1 MKVALLYP
9 PTCDPTAPYLAVP
22 TLSGWL
28 RAHGHQVLPIDA
40 NLEGWE
46 HLLSQPELTRLAQR
60 LEQRRQALEQQ
71 PALAHA
77 DQLAYAT
84 LLNAAADARYAP
96 GAIAEA
102 LSVFRDPERFYRQSD
117 YAEAVRTVESAQR
130 LISAV
135 YTPLGL
141 DFVAYRTPF
150 SLMNPQ
156 EIERDAAPE
165 RDPFH
170 AAFQRIAERVRQEGC
185 PLVGLSVAFPGQI
198 QPAFSLAYALR
209 RALPGVYLTVGG
221 PALTQMLLRL
231 KPEALERAL
240 GPFDSAVAY
249 EGEFALLELIEQL
262 ERGERPQGLIK
273 GRTVEDMSQLPGPD
287 FEGMPLDRYLAPELV
302 LPYDPTRG
310 CYYGVCT
317 FCHYGLAEV
326 GTARHRERP
335 VAHVLDQLTSLQQK
349 HGTRIFYFSQ
359 DAFAPRIAGQIARGI
374 IERGLKLRWGTDMRP
389 ERSLSPERCAEFVQ
403 AGALSA
409 ALGVESA
416 APRVLSLID
425 KGIKVE
431 DMRRVIANLSEAGM
445 AVEAMCFSDFPTE
458 SYREALA
465 TIELVRELT
474 PHLSLFI
481 LGRFDLTHGSLVAQK
496 PGEFGI
502 KEVWHIEG
510 DEFQTGLFFQ
520 ERQQAKSERQRAQ
533 VESQVAELSSRWSLR
548 RYPWAGAL
556 STAHTLL
563 WYERFGK
570 GVFRELAQ
578 LRDSVQPTSDAE
590 RAATALLHTRFDVR
604 LADEQSGA
612 QEAEIWQELVQNR
625 RKVTRPDYEAL
636 AAGATL
642 LRPSPGSWRCALG
655 EAPERVPGPAQGRRQ
670 SHAPNAAKLHG
681 SARRRPPASAGKG
694 AGKLRRRATP

>member
-9 PTCDPTAPYLAVP
+9 PTCDPTAPYLALP

-46 HLLSQPELTRLAQR
+46 HLLSEPELTRLAQR

-71 PALAHA
+71 PALAHT

-102 LSVFRDPERFYRQSD
+102 LSVFRDPARFYRQSD

-150 SLMNPQ
+150 SLMNAT

-165 RDPFH
+165 RNPFH
-170 AAFQRIAERVRQEGC
+170 PAFQRIAERVRQEGC

-198 QPAFSLAYALR
+198 QPAFSLAYTLR
-209 RALPGVYLTVGG
+209 RELPGVYLTVGG

-335 VAHVLDQLTSLQQK
+335 VEQVLDQLSSLQQK

-359 DAFAPRIAGQIARGI
+359 DAFAPKIAGQIARGI
-374 IERGLKLRWGTDMRP
+374 TERGMKLRWGTDMRP

-403 AGALSA
+403 GGALSA

-431 DMRRVIANLSEAGM
+431 DMRRVIENLSQAGM

-465 TIELVRELT
+465 TIDLVRHLT

-510 DEFQTGLFFQ
+510 DELQTGLFFQ

-533 VESQVAELSSRWSLR
+533 VESLVAELSSRWSLR

-570 GVFRELAQ
+570 GVFRELAE
-578 LRDSVQPTSDAE
+578 LKDSAQPSSAAE
-590 RAATALLHTRFDVR
+590 HAATAVVRTRFDVR
-604 LADEQSGA
+604 QADEQSGA
-612 QEAEIWQELVQNR
+612 HEAEIWQELVQNR
-625 RKVTRPDYEAL
+625 RKVTRLDYEEL
-636 AAGATL
+636 AARATPL
-642 LRPSPGSWRCALG
+642 QPSPGSWRCALG
-655 EAPERVPGPAQGRRQ
+655 EAPELVPGPEQGRRQ

-681 SARRRPPASAGKG
+681 TGRRRPAAAPSKG
-694 AGKLRRRATP
+694 ARLRRRATP

>member
-1 MKVALLYP
+1 LRSPGAAAGKLWYAAPAMKVALIYP
-9 PTCDPTAPYLAVP
+9 PTCDPTAPYLALP

-28 RAHGHQVLPIDA
+28 RAHGHEVLPIDA

-46 HLLSQPELTRLAQR
+46 YLLSKAELTRLGTR
-60 LEQRRQALEQQ
+60 LDERRQEIERQ
-71 PALAHA
+71 PELGHT
-77 DQLAYAT
+77 DQLAYAAV
-84 LLNAAADARYAP
+84 LNAAADARYAP
-96 GAIAEA
+96 GAIEDA
-102 LSVFRDPERFYRQSD
+102 LATFRDPVRFYDQAR
-117 YAEAVRTVESAQR
+117 YAAAVATVESAQR
-130 LISAV
+130 LISAA

-150 SLMNPQ
+150 SLMNAD
-156 EIERDAAPE
+156 EIARDAAPE

-170 AAFQRIAERVRQEGC
+170 AAFDAIAERVRQSGA

-231 KPEALERAL
+231 PPESLERAL

-249 EGEFALLELIEQL
+249 EGEYALLDLIAAL
-262 ERGERPQGLIK
+262 ERGERPRGLIR

-287 FEGMPLDRYLAPELV
+287 FTGLPLERYLAPELV

-310 CYYGVCT
+310 CYWGVCT
-317 FCHYGLAEV
+317 FCHYGLAKV

-335 VAHVLDQLTSLQQK
+335 IEQVLDQLTALQQR

-374 IERGLKLRWGTDMRP
+374 VERGLELRWGTDMRP
-389 ERSLSPERCAEFVQ
+389 ERSLSPERCAELVRG
-403 AGALSA
+403 GALSA

-416 APRVLSLID
+416 SPRVLSLID
-425 KGIKVE
+425 KGIRVE
-431 DMRRVIANLSEAGM
+431 DMRQVIENLSEAGM

-465 TIELVRELT
+465 TIELVRGLT

-496 PGEFGI
+496 PGDFGI

-510 DEFQTGLFFQ
+510 DELQTGLFFQ
-520 ERQQAKSERQRAQ
+520 ERQEAKSERQRAQ
-533 VESQVAELSSRWSLR
+533 VEGLVSELSARWSLR

-556 STAHTLL
+556 STAHTML
-563 WYERFGK
+563 WYARFGK
-570 GVFRELAQ
+570 GVFRELGRVEQRPSGAPV
-578 LRDSVQPTSDAE
+578 LVQ
-590 RAATALLHTRFDVR
+590 TRFDVQR
-604 LADEQSGA
+604 AEEQSNA
-612 QEAEIWQELVQNR
+612 LEAEIWAELVQNR
-625 RKVTRPDYEAL
+625 RRVTRQDYAEL
-636 AAGATL
+636 AASAEP
-642 LRPSPGSWRCALG
+642 LRAAPGLWSCRIG
-655 EAPERVPGPAQGRRQ
+655 SAPERMPGPAQGRRQ
-670 SHAPNAAKLHG
+670 SHAANAARSQRG
-681 SARRRPPASAGKG
+681 GPR
-694 AGKLRRRATP
+694 RRRAQAQR

>member
-9 PTCDPTAPYLAVP
+9 PTCDPTAPYLALP

-28 RAHGHQVLPIDA
+28 RAHGHEVLPIDA

-46 HLLSQPELTRLAQR
+46 HLLSKAELTRLGQR
-60 LEQRRQALEQQ
+60 VAQRRQALERQ
-71 PALAHA
+71 PALAHG
-77 DQLAYAT
+77 DQLAYAA
-84 LLNAAADARYAP
+84 LLNAAADAHYAP
-96 GAIAEA
+96 GAIEEA
-102 LSVFRDPERFYRQSD
+102 LSVFRDRERFYRQSE
-117 YAEAVRTVESAQR
+117 YAAAVRTVESAQR
-130 LISAV
+130 LISAA

-150 SLMNPQ
+150 SLMNPA
-156 EIERDAAPE
+156 EIERDAAPD

-170 AAFQRIAERVRQEGC
+170 AAFLRIAERVRREGC

-198 QPAFSLAYALR
+198 QPAFSLAYTLR
-209 RALPGVYLTVGG
+209 RELPGVYLTVGG

-231 KPEALERAL
+231 KPEALQRAL

-262 ERGERPQGLIK
+262 ERGERPRGLIK

-287 FEGMPLDRYLAPELV
+287 FEGLPLDRYLAPELV

-335 VAHVLDQLTSLQQK
+335 VEQVLDQLSSLQQK

-359 DAFAPRIAGQIARGI
+359 DAFAPKIAGQIARGI
-374 IERGLKLRWGTDMRP
+374 AERGLSIRWGTDMRP

-403 AGALSA
+403 GGALSA

-431 DMRRVIANLSEAGM
+431 DMRRVIENLSQAGM

-465 TIELVRELT
+465 TIDLVRQLT

-510 DEFQTGLFFQ
+510 DELQTGLFFQ

-533 VESQVAELSSRWSLR
+533 VESLVAELSSRWSLR

-570 GVFRELAQ
+570 GVFRELAE
-578 LRDSVQPTSDAE
+578 LKHSVQAASAAE
-590 RAATALLHTRFDVR
+590 RAAAVLVHTRFDVQQ
-604 LADEQSGA
+604 ADEQSA
-612 QEAEIWQELVQNR
+612 AHEAEIWQELVQNR
-625 RKVTRPDYEAL
+625 RKVTRPDYDEL
-636 AAGATL
+636 AARAPR
-642 LRPSPGSWRCALG
+642 LRPAAGSWRCALG
-655 EAPERVPGPAQGRRQ
+655 ATPERVPGPAQGRRQ
-670 SHAPNAAKLHG
+670 SHAPNAAQLHA
-681 SARRRPPASAGKG
+681 SRRPAAASKSA
-694 AGKLRRRATP
+694 KLRRRATP

>member
-28 RAHGHQVLPIDA
+28 RAHGHEVLPIDA

-46 HLLSQPELTRLAQR
+46 HLLSKPELTRLASR
-60 LEQRRQALEQQ
+60 LEERRQSLEQK
-71 PALAHA
+71 PALDHS
-77 DQLAYAT
+77 DQLAYAA
-84 LLNAAADARYAP
+84 LLNAAADARQAP
-96 GAIAEA
+96 AEIADA
-102 LSVFRDPERFYRQSD
+102 LAVFRDPDRFYQRAD
-117 YAEAVRTVESAQR
+117 YAAAVRVVESAQR
-130 LISAV
+130 LISAA

-150 SLMNPQ
+150 SLMNAS
-156 EIERDAAPE
+156 EIARDAAPD

-170 AAFQRIAERVRQEGC
+170 AAFLGIAERIAASGC
-185 PLVGLSVAFPGQI
+185 QLVGLSVAFPGQI
-198 QPAFSLAYALR
+198 QPAFSLAYTLR
-209 RALPGVYLTVGG
+209 QRLPELYITVGG

-231 KPEALERAL
+231 KPEALEHAL

-249 EGEFALLELIEQL
+249 EGEFALLELIAAL
-262 ERGERPQGLIK
+262 ERGERPRGLIK

-287 FEGMPLDRYLAPELV
+287 FEGLPLDRYLAPELV

-310 CYYGVCT
+310 CYWGVCT

-335 VAHVLDQLTSLQQK
+335 VEQVLDQLTALQGK

-359 DAFAPRIAGQIARGI
+359 DAFAPRVAGQIARGI
-374 IERGLKLRWGTDMRP
+374 AERGLELRWATDMRP
-389 ERSLSPERCAEFVQ
+389 ERSLSPERCAELVRG
-403 AGALSA
+403 GALSA

-416 APRVLSLID
+416 SPRVLSLID
-425 KGIKVE
+425 KGIRVE
-431 DMRRVIANLSEAGM
+431 DMQRVIENLSQAGM

-465 TIELVRELT
+465 TIELVRGLT

-520 ERQQAKSERQRAQ
+520 EREQAKSERQRAQ
-533 VESQVAELSSRWSLR
+533 VESLVSELSARWSLR

-563 WYERFGK
+563 WYARFGK

-578 LRDSVQPTSDAE
+578 LTQSTQPLQSALAPPLLVQ
-590 RAATALLHTRFDVR
+590 TRFDVR
-604 LADEQSGA
+604 QADEQSSA
-612 QEAEIWQELVQNR
+612 VEAEIWQELVQQR

-636 AAGATL
+636 AERAAAL
-642 LRPSPGSWRCALG
+642 HVAPGLWRCAPG

-670 SHAPNAAKLHG
+670 SHAPNDAKVHAG
-681 SARRRPPASAGKG
+681 SARSRRASGR
-694 AGKLRRRATP
+694 RRRATP

>member
-1 MKVALLYP
+1 MKTALIYP

-28 RAHGHQVLPIDA
+28 RSHGHEVLPIDA

-46 HLLSQPELTRLAQR
+46 HLLSERELRRLGARVRERRLQ
-60 LEQRRQALEQQ
+60 LEQL
-71 PALAHA
+71 PALRHTE
-77 DQLAYAT
+77 QLSYSA
-84 LLNAAADARYAP
+84 LLSAEADADSAP
-96 GAIAEA
+96 RAIAEA
-102 LSVFRDPERFYRQSD
+102 LSVFRDPVRFYRQGD

-130 LISAV
+130 LISAA
-135 YTPLGL
+135 YSPLGL

-150 SLMNPQ
+150 SLMNAD
-156 EIERDAAPE
+156 EIARDASPE

-170 AAFQRIAERVRQEGC
+170 AAFVGIAERVRAAGVR
-185 PLVGLSVAFPGQI
+185 LVGLSVAFPGQI
-198 QPAFSLAYALR
+198 QPAFSLAYTLR
-209 RALPGVYLTVGG
+209 QLLPELYVTVGG

-231 KPEALERAL
+231 SPEALERAL

-249 EGEFALLELIEQL
+249 EGEFALLELIAQL
-262 ERGERPQGLIK
+262 ERGERPRGLIK

-287 FEGMPLDRYLAPELV
+287 FDGLPLERYLAPELV

-310 CYYGVCT
+310 CYWGVCT
-317 FCHYGLAEV
+317 FCHYGLAQV

-335 VAHVLDQLTSLQQK
+335 VPQVLDQLTLLQEK

-359 DAFAPRIAGQIARGI
+359 DAFAPSIARSIALGI
-374 IERGLKLRWGTDMRP
+374 QERGLKLRWGTDMRP
-389 ERSLSPERCAEFVQ
+389 ERSLSPERCQELVAG
-403 AGALSA
+403 GALSA

-416 APRVLSLID
+416 SPRVLSLID
-425 KGIKVE
+425 KGIKVD
-431 DMRRVIANLSEAGM
+431 DMRRVIQNLAEAGM

-465 TIELVRELT
+465 TIELVRALT

-502 KEVWHIEG
+502 KEVWHIAG

-520 ERQQAKSERQRAQ
+520 ERESAKTERQRAQ
-533 VESQVAELSSRWSLR
+533 IESLVSDISARWSLR

-556 STAHTLL
+556 STAHTMLS
-563 WYERFGK
+563 YARFGK
-570 GVFRELAQ
+570 GAFR
-578 LRDSVQPTSDAE
+578 DVQPE
-590 RAATALLHTRFDVR
+590 LLAAPGKPPRPVLVHARYDVAALE
-604 LADEQSGA
+604 EQA
-612 QEAEIWQELVQNR
+612 QAFEAGIWQELVQHR
-625 RKVTRPDYEAL
+625 RKVTRADYDAL
-636 AAGATL
+636 AAEAPL
-642 LRPSPGSWRCALG
+642 VRPAPSTWRCVPG

-670 SHAPNAAKLHG
+670 SHAPNSAKLHG
-681 SARRRPPASAGKG
+681 QRRAARRRSAPGH
-694 AGKLRRRATP
+694 